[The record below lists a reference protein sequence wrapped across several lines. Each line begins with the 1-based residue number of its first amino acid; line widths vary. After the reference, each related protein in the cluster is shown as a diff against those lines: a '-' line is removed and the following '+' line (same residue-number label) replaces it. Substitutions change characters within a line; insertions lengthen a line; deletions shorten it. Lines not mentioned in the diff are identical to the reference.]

1 MYHMGAKM
9 SDSRLVSLADAAE
22 TLEISVA
29 LINKFIRLGFVKTVK
44 NGQFKMLTPYGIRR
58 LSRVVDLYEK
68 SYPTAYIE
76 AELNH

>member
-1 MYHMGAKM
+1 ME
-9 SDSRLVSLADAAE
+9 SSRLITLTDAADS
-22 TLEISVA
+22 LEISVA
-29 LINKFIRLGFVKTVK
+29 LINKFIRLGFVKTVR

-68 SYPTAYIE
+68 SYPPAYIE